1 MFFTLMRNNFD
12 ARSVEYRQFRPGYPE
27 ELCEYVMVRCGLHRG
42 SRVLDVGAGTGK
54 ASAPMLERGIRTL
67 AVEQSFAMIQQGLE
81 ADPRFQYVCA
91 NAETLAVASDTFDL
105 ITSAQA
111 FHLFDPRR
119 ALPEFAR
126 ALKRSAFLALFWYR
140 VDLSVGHTREI
151 DELLASFDTSCRRLE
166 EAHSNDWTTLI
177 EASGLFEI
185 VDRPS
190 FSFVVPM
197 TTDDWVGL
205 ARTIPHLRA
214 SGEEFADLLRS
225 LLARYPTIDCP
236 YVTDV
241 WLAQKL

>member
-1 MFFTLMRNNFD
+1 MFFTLMRNDFD

-27 ELCEYVMVRCGLHRG
+27 ELCDYVMIRCGLQRG

-54 ASAPMLERGIRTL
+54 ASASMVDRGIWTL
-67 AVEQSFAMIQQGLE
+67 SVEQSFAMIQQGLE
-81 ADPRFQYVCA
+81 AYPRFHYVCA

-111 FHLFDPRR
+111 FHLFDPQR

-140 VDLSVGHTREI
+140 VDLSFGHTRDI
-151 DELLASFDTSCRRLE
+151 DELLGSFDTTCRRLE

-177 EASGLFEI
+177 EGTGLFAI

-197 TTDDWVGL
+197 TADDWVGL

-214 SGEEFADLLRS
+214 SGEEFEDLLRS
-225 LLARYPTIDCP
+225 RLAPYPVIDCP
-236 YVTDV
+236 YVTDF
-241 WLAQKL
+241 WLAQKV